1 MEQSPEVLAQRFAEV
16 GVDLGGSDTCM
27 SQQNLDDANV
37 HALFEQV
44 RGEAMA

>member
-1 MEQSPEVLAQRFAEV
+1 MEQLPESFAQRFAEM

-27 SQQNLDDANV
+27 SQQNLDDPNV

-44 RGEAMA
+44 RSEAVA